1 MSLQENLKAN
11 MKIHQKMISKDH
23 EDSFWYEGTIAETEH
38 FVLVA
43 TGDIRIY
50 DTKTDSMYDN
60 EPRDNFRFNP
70 QNDTELH
77 KMTEDEDITWEL
89 LMNNWFEIYGK
100 EGSGWGEICDNY
112 TEAIAQLKKFEDNY
126 KLTK

>member
-1 MSLQENLKAN
+1 
-11 MKIHQKMISKDH
+11 
-23 EDSFWYEGTIAETEH
+23 
-38 FVLVA
+38 
-43 TGDIRIY
+43 
-50 DTKTDSMYDN
+50 MYDN
-60 EPRDNFRFNP
+60 KPRDNFRFNP

-126 KLTK
+126 KVTK